1 MSFELVGLRRQCR
14 LGGGAFFSVEAGYVV
29 YDAPS
34 KPMPAP
40 ALSVATKRFCLIL
53 VKPSHYDD
61 DGYVIQW
68 FRSTIPSNS
77 LAALYGLARD
87 CSQRRVLGEDVEIEI
102 HPFDETNARIRTKRL
117 ARMIEKAGTG
127 MVMFVGVQSNQFPH
141 TLDLAKPLLERGVQV
156 AIGGFHVSGTMSMLG
171 GNDADIHRAKAM
183 GISLFAGEA
192 EGRLEQVLQ
201 DGYAKKLKPLYNYMA
216 DLPSIEGAPIPLI
229 SAVRAART
237 AGHVTS
243 FDAGRGCPFQCSFCT
258 IINVQGRKSRRR
270 SPDDVE
276 AIIRENVAQGLR
288 SFFITDDNFARNKDW
303 EVILDRII
311 RLREVDKLKLS
322 FIIQVDTL
330 CHKLPNFIEK
340 CAAAGV
346 RRVFI
351 GLENINPDSL
361 AGAHKRQNKI
371 TEYRK
376 MLLAWK
382 AAKIIT
388 YCGYIT
394 GFPNDTVESIKRD
407 VEIVKKELP
416 LDILE
421 FFYLTP
427 LPGSEDHQKLVQA
440 GVQIDPDL
448 NRYDLNHVCAPH
460 PKMTRAEWERAYLTA
475 WETYYTMEHMET
487 VLKRL
492 VAKKGRANNA
502 LVLITWFMSSIHLEK
517 VHPLEGGVIRLKS
530 RRDRRPGLPL
540 ESIWTFYPKYW
551 VGSAVKIYKLARLY
565 FRLRGIYQ
573 RIKAD
578 KKRFKYMDVALTPVT
593 DHDTEDLEI
602 FHTPS
607 APAFVAQ
614 EQRRQHAREH
624 AAVA

>member
-1 MSFELVGLRRQCR
+1 
-14 LGGGAFFSVEAGYVV
+14 
-29 YDAPS
+29 
-34 KPMPAP
+34 MPIP
-40 ALSVATKRFCLIL
+40 TTSMRATRRFCLVL

-61 DGYVIQW
+61 NGYVIQW

-77 LAALYGLARD
+77 LAALFGLARD
-87 CSQRRVLGEDVEIEI
+87 CAQRRVLGDDVEIEI
-102 HPFDETNARIRTKRL
+102 HPFDETNTRIHPKHVARI
-117 ARMIEKAGTG
+117 IEKAGAG

-141 TLDLAKPLLERGVQV
+141 APDLAKPLLERGIQV

-171 GNDADIHRAKAM
+171 GNDSDLHRAKAM
-183 GISLFAGEA
+183 GVSLFAGEA

-201 DGYAKKLKPLYNYMA
+201 DAFAGKLKPLYNFMA
-216 DLPSIEGAPIPLI
+216 DLPGIEGMPIPLI

-270 SPDDVE
+270 SPDDIE
-276 AIIRENVAQGLR
+276 KIIRANVAQGLR

-303 EVILDRII
+303 EAILDRII
-311 RLREVDKLKLS
+311 YLRHVEKLKLG
-322 FIIQVDTL
+322 FLIQVDTL

-340 CAAAGV
+340 CALAGV

-382 AAKIIT
+382 AARVIT
-388 YCGYIT
+388 YAGYIT
-394 GFPNDTVESIKRD
+394 GFPNDTVESIRHD

-416 LDILE
+416 VDILE
-421 FFYLTP
+421 FFFLTP
-427 LPGSEDHQKLVQA
+427 LPGSEDHQKLVNA
-440 GVQIDPDL
+440 GVEIDADL

-460 PKMTRAEWERAYLTA
+460 PKMSRTDWERAYLIA
-475 WETYYTMEHMET
+475 WETFYTMEHMET
-487 VLKRL
+487 VLRRL
-492 VAKKGRANNA
+492 IAKKGPASNA
-502 LVLITWFMSSIHLEK
+502 IVLMTWFMGSIHLEK
-517 VHPLEGGVIRLKS
+517 IHPLESGLLRLKF
-530 RRDRRPGLPL
+530 RRDRRPGLPI
-540 ESIWTFYPKYW
+540 EPVWRFYPTYW
-551 VGSAVKIYKLARLY
+551 VETMVKMARWAALY
-565 FRLRGIYQ
+565 RRLRSTYL
-573 RIKAD
+573 RIKKD
-578 KKRFKYMDVALTPVT
+578 PKRFKYMDLALTPVT
-593 DHDTEDLEI
+593 DHDVDDLEM

-614 EQRRQHAREH
+614 EQRRQHAHEH
-624 AAVA
+624 AAVV